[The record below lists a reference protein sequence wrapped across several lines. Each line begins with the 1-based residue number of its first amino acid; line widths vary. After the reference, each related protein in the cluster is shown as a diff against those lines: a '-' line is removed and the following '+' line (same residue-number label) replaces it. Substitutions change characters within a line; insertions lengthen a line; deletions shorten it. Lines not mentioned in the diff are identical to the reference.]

1 MASHLLFFLMI
12 RPPPRSTRTDTLF
25 PYTTLFRSIGRAGAE
40 PGFLFEG
47 GDEVF
52 EVPDAAS
59 IAGMRLLERHLGRR
73 YGGSSGTN
81 LVACL
86 QLAEDMHRRGEPGSI
101 VSLLCDRGE
110 RYDRTL
116 YEPAWLARSGIDPAP
131 WERRLRAV
139 AEGGGTQAEGSP
151 HASLAAGVP
160 GARHPPAPP

>member
-1 MASHLLFFLMI
+1 
-12 RPPPRSTRTDTLF
+12 
-25 PYTTLFRSIGRAGAE
+25 
-40 PGFLFEG
+40 
-47 GDEVF
+47 
-52 EVPDAAS
+52 
-59 IAGMRLLERHLGRR
+59 MRLLERHLGRR

-131 WERRLRAV
+131 WARRLRTV
-139 AEGGGTQAEGSP
+139 AGGAGPQADEIGR
-151 HASLAAGVP
+151 ASWRESVC
-160 GARHPPAPP
+160 RCV